1 MKGEPRPTPLEVAMR
16 RHALIGAAVGLVFS
30 FGLAAQTASQDQQ
43 KKQPPDWSL
52 NATNIEACSCQVFC
66 SCYFVGGPTPA
77 TPATGGH
84 EGHAA
89 GGEKFCR
96 FNNAFKINSGHWGDT
111 KLDGLKFW
119 MAGDLGSD
127 FSKGFDWA
135 ALHFEPGATPQQ
147 RDAVKQIVHQLFPG
161 QWKSFSDGKDAKID
175 WVAMEKQASAK
186 LDDGKAAE
194 VQLKAAEG
202 TDNQPVEIRNLKFWA
217 SPRNDG
223 VKVMPNQLQV
233 YRVGDKTFETKG
245 TNGFVVTIDMNSN
258 DVKKP
263 T

>member
-1 MKGEPRPTPLEVAMR
+1 MR
-16 RHALIGAAVGLVFS
+16 RSALIGAAVGLVS
-30 FGLAAQTASQDQQ
+30 VLGLAAMSASQDRASN
-43 KKQPPDWSL
+43 KPPDWSF

-77 TPATGGH
+77 SASTPATGGH

-89 GGEKFCR
+89 AGEKFCR
-96 FNNAFKINSGHWGDT
+96 FNNAFKINAGHVGDT

-135 ALHFEPGATPQQ
+135 AIHFEPAATPQQ
-147 RDAVKQIVHQLFPG
+147 RDAVKQIVHHLFPG

-175 WVAMEKQASAK
+175 WAAMDKSASAK

-217 SPRNDG
+217 APRNEG
-223 VKVMPNQLQV
+223 VKVMPNQVQG
-233 YRVGDKTFETKG
+233 YRLGDKPFETKG

-258 DVKKP
+258 DVKQ
-263 T
+263 